1 MMLSDVSIK
10 RPVFATVIGL
20 MMIVLGTAALV
31 KLPIREYPA
40 IDPPVVSVSTTYRG
54 ASAAVVDTQITEI
67 LESAVAGIEGIKVI
81 TSQSRDER
89 SQITLEFR
97 LTRGVD
103 GAANDVRDRVSRAL
117 SRLPEQADTPVVQKV
132 DGDARPI
139 LWAALTSTQLS
150 GMELTQIA
158 QRRFSDRL
166 AIVDGVAQVLIL
178 GERKPAMRIWLDRQ
192 ALAARGLTV
201 QDVEDSIKRENIELP
216 GGRIESSARELTV
229 RTDTRMNRP
238 EQFRQ
243 VVLARSGGGQV
254 LLGDVSTI
262 EVAPEDTRG
271 EYRING
277 QPGVGLGILRQ
288 STANTLSVAQGVKDE
303 IERIKANMPDGVS
316 VSIVYDE
323 SAFIARSIDEVE
335 HALIVALVLVVI
347 VIFFFLRSFR
357 ATLIPA
363 VSIPVSII
371 ASFVALAA
379 FGFSINVLTL
389 LGLVLAIGLVVD
401 DAIVV
406 LENIHRRIEEGEEP
420 LLAAIRG
427 AREIAFAVVAT
438 TLVLI
443 AVFVPLS
450 FMGGNTGR
458 LFTEFGFA
466 LAASVLCSGFVA
478 LSLTPMLCSKL
489 LKAHQGET
497 RLVRMTE
504 PFFLGMNWLLRTSL
518 TRALNAPVIT
528 LAVVALLSGLSVVL
542 FKVLPKEFAPI
553 EDRGSIIIPGTGP
566 EGSSFAYTR
575 EQTQRVEAIIQPF
588 AERGEVMAYFATM
601 GGFQRP
607 AQSNISNVFI
617 RLAPWENRPRK
628 QQEIAAEMM
637 PQLLAI
643 PGMRAFALNP
653 PSLGQRG
660 FQPAIQF
667 VIGGPSYATLV
678 EWRDV
683 FMERARTNPR
693 LLNLDNNYRE
703 TKPEIRVE
711 VDRRK
716 TAEMGVSIQ
725 AVGRTIE
732 TMLGSREVGTFQEGG
747 DEYKILL
754 QAREADRASPYDL
767 QNIFVR
773 TSNGGL
779 LGLIAGS
786 GSLQGGLVPLS
797 NVVTLSERA
806 RAQSLTREDRVRAIT
821 ISASLAPGYTLG
833 EALDYLDG
841 VAREVLPP
849 EARISYRGQS
859 LEFKESSGAL
869 YVTFALAL
877 LVVFL
882 VLAAQFESF
891 IHPMIILLSTPLALT
906 GGLLALKLTGQTLN
920 IFSQIGMILLIGLM
934 AKNGI
939 LVVEFAN
946 QLRDRGLSVRDA
958 VLEASVV
965 RLRPILMTSIAT
977 VFGAVPLAIATGAG
991 AESRQAL
998 GVVIVGGIT
1007 FSTIITLYAVPAL
1020 YLLLAPFT
1028 KPIGAV
1034 AAKLAEMERDHD
1046 GKSGHDKGHGKGH
1059 GAQPAPAE

>member
-10 RPVFATVIGL
+10 RPVFATVISL
-20 MMIVLGTAALV
+20 MLIVLGVASLMR
-31 KLPIREYPA
+31 LPIREYPA
-40 IDPPVVSVSTTYRG
+40 IDPPVVSVTTTYRG

-67 LESAVAGIEGIKVI
+67 IEAAVAGIEGIKFI

-89 SQITLEFR
+89 SQVTIEFR
-97 LTRGVD
+97 LTRNVD
-103 GAANDVRDRVSRAL
+103 AAANDVRDRVARSLARM
-117 SRLPEQADTPVVQKV
+117 PEQADTPVVQKV

-139 LWAALTSTQLS
+139 LWAALVSDQLS
-150 GMELTQIA
+150 GMELTELA
-158 QRRFSDRL
+158 RRRFVDRL
-166 AIVDGVAQVLIL
+166 AIVEGVAQVLVL

-201 QDVEDSIKRENIELP
+201 QDVEDAIKRENIELP

-229 RTDTRMNRP
+229 RTDTRISRP
-238 EQFRQ
+238 EQFQR
-243 VVLARSGGGQV
+243 VVLSRTASGHV
-254 LLGDVSTI
+254 LLGDVAQV

-277 QPGVGLGILRQ
+277 RPAVGLGILRQ
-288 STANTLSVAQGVKDE
+288 STANTLSVAEGVKAE
-303 IERIKANMPDGVS
+303 VERIRGSIPDGVD
-316 VSIVYDE
+316 VVIGYDE
-323 SAFIARSIDEVE
+323 STFIAQSIYEVE
-335 HALIVALVLVVI
+335 HALMIALLLVVV
-347 VIFFFLRSFR
+347 VIFFFLRSWR
-357 ATLIPA
+357 ATIIPA
-363 VSIPVSII
+363 VAIPVSIV
-371 ASFVALAA
+371 ASFIALAA
-379 FGFSINVLTL
+379 LGFSLNVLTL

-420 LLAAIRG
+420 LLASIRG
-427 AREIAFAVVAT
+427 AREIAFAVIAT
-438 TLVLI
+438 TLVLV

-466 LAASVLCSGFVA
+466 LAASVVCSGLVA
-478 LSLTPMLCSKL
+478 LTLTPMMCSKL
-489 LKAHQGET
+489 LKGHESENL
-497 RLVRMTE
+497 LVRVTE
-504 PFFLGMNWLLRTSL
+504 PFFLGLNWLLRKSL
-518 TRALNAPVIT
+518 SAALAAPIIT
-528 LAVVALLSGLSVVL
+528 LAGVGLLTGLAVL
-542 FKVLPKEFAPI
+542 LFQALPKEFAPV
-553 EDRGSIIIPGTGP
+553 EDRASIIIPTTGP
-566 EGSSFAYTR
+566 EGASFAYTR
-575 EQTQRVEAIIQPF
+575 EQVQRVERILQPYV
-588 AERGEVMAYFATM
+588 ERGEIAAQFATI

-607 AQSNISNVFI
+607 AQSNVANIFM
-617 RLAPWENRPRK
+617 RLAPWDQRERK
-628 QQEIAAEMM
+628 QQQIAAELM
-637 PQLLAI
+637 PQLIAI
-643 PGMRAFALNP
+643 PGVRAFALNP

-660 FQPAIQF
+660 FQPPVQF
-667 VIGGPSYATLV
+667 VIGGPDYGTLV
-678 EWRDV
+678 QWRDR
-683 FMERARTNPR
+683 FLDRARQNPQ
-693 LLNLDNNYRE
+693 LVNLDSNFRE
-703 TKPEIRVE
+703 TKPEIRVDI
-711 VDRRK
+711 DRRK
-716 TAEMGVSIQ
+716 AAELGVSIQ

-732 TMLGSREVGTFQEGG
+732 TMLGSREVGTYVEGG
-747 DEYKILL
+747 EEYKILI
-754 QAREADRASPYDL
+754 QARETDRATPYDL

-773 TSNGGL
+773 TSAGGQ
-779 LGLIAGS
+779 LGLIAGA
-786 GSLQGGLVPLS
+786 GSTQGALMPLS
-797 NVVTLSERA
+797 NLVTLTERA
-806 RAQSLTREDRVRAIT
+806 RPQSLAREDRVRAIT

-833 EALDYLDG
+833 QALAYMEG

-891 IHPMIILLSTPLALT
+891 VHPLIILLSTPLAVT
-906 GGLLALKLTGQTLN
+906 GGMLALLVTGQTLN
-920 IFSQIGMILLIGLM
+920 VFSQIGMILLIGLM

-977 VFGAVPLAIATGAG
+977 VFGALPLAMATGAG

-998 GVVIVGGIT
+998 GIVIVGGVT
-1007 FSTIITLYAVPAL
+1007 FSTVLTLYAVPAL

-1034 AAKLAEMERDHD
+1034 AARLAELEKGTAKPH
-1046 GKSGHDKGHGKGH
+1046 GGSGGH
-1059 GAQPAPAE
+1059 PAPAE